1 MIPLRNNILIK
12 PVEHVVDAFDI
23 GEKMTVEEGEVLA
36 VGMDVQVVVKGD
48 IIIYKNYAVDVIE
61 IRGEQFTFIKE
72 DDVIALS

>member
-12 PVEHVVDAFDI
+12 PVEHKVEAFDI

-36 VGMDVQVVVKGD
+36 VGRDVQVIAKGD
-48 IIIYKNYAVDVIE
+48 KIIYKNYSVDVIE
-61 IRGEQFTFIKE
+61 IKGEQFTFIKE